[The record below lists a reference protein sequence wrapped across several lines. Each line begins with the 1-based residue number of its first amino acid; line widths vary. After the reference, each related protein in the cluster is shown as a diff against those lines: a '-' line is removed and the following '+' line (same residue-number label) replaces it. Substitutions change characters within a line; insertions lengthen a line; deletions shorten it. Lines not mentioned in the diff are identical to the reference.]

1 MKRFHL
7 LVLCALTA
15 SAAAAATPTDPVIG
29 SRVPAFSVQLLDISG
44 PEPKAEPFDSAKTK
58 RLTAY
63 IMVGTRCPTT
73 AAYAERFAAAQ
84 REYAGKGVDFVYIYA
99 NREDT
104 KDEKIGF
111 HRTNGLGGRLVVEG
125 GGGIAR
131 QFGAKRTTEIFLAN
145 AEGTVVFHGGIDDS
159 RDAAAVKQQFL
170 KLALEETL
178 AGKPVTTTAAPV
190 FA

>member
-29 SRVPAFSVQLLDISG
+29 SRVPAFTSQLLDISG
-44 PEPKAEPFDSAKTK
+44 PEPKTEAFESVKAK
-58 RLTAY
+58 RVTAY
-63 IMVGTRCPTT
+63 VMVGTRCGTT
-73 AAYAERFAAAQ
+73 AAYTDRFAALQ
-84 REYAGKGVDFVYIYA
+84 REYAGKGVDFVYVYA

-104 KDEKIGF
+104 KDEKIAF
-111 HRTNGLGGRLVVEG
+111 HRTKGLGGRMIADG
-125 GGGIAR
+125 GGEVAR
-131 QFGAKRTTEIFLAN
+131 QLGAKRTTEIFLAN
-145 AEGTVVFHGGIDDS
+145 TEGTVVFHGGIDDS